1 MELSTAGAMS
11 RAVLTT
17 ILIRPEAETGYLNRI
32 GCPMARW
39 RGLNEV
45 RKSFTELDSI
55 TKARLS
61 RLNPSFIAHVV
72 PLGILWPL
80 PAVKTHFVLLQVSK

>member
-1 MELSTAGAMS
+1 M
-11 RAVLTT
+11 LTT
-17 ILIRPEAETGYLNRI
+17 ILIRPEAETGYLNKIDWPLAGQRE
-32 GCPMARW
+32 
-39 RGLNEV
+39 LNEL

-72 PLGILWPL
+72 LLGILWPS